1 MTKNAL
7 IELDFQVEQYAT
19 LLFNL
24 NTYFIVSED
33 ESALVDP
40 VFTPSLYDDLLQET
54 QTTLKYILITHHPHE
69 FVNDEDDLAKRTG
82 ATIIYGERSSKHA
95 TKSKTQLQLG
105 SVKIEVLSTPGFT
118 DDSACFLVINSKDKP
133 KALFTGATLTYGDI
147 GHSFITPDTTDET
160 KTKIATELSESLTL
174 LAGLDSS
181 CVVFPGYSAGG
192 VCGGKPSAEVKSTL
206 AKEMENNSY
215 LKATHEERITK
226 IKETFQQRKP
236 QFDVVAKSK
245 VKEGTTRSDVVANI
259 KKLSPSELQALIDED
274 KDNNC
279 YIFDTRDQPESAV
292 GYIPSSIILSLK
304 VAYTTYMLGTIDVN
318 ANVVFV
324 TASGKEM
331 DSIVPAMQ
339 VGYSNVIGYLEGGF
353 AAWKDAGKAVETI
366 VYEPSTKEHVEEL
379 LKEKRFIIDIREFAE
394 FREVGIVKDS
404 VLTPLSNFNKYI
416 NEGAIDK
423 EKDIYV
429 LCKSGARACIAIT
442 YLKKLKYANKM
453 IDLQGGCMKLQET
466 KYDFAKYGA

>member
-1 MTKNAL
+1 MSKNNI
-7 IELDFQVEQYAT
+7 IELDFQIEQYAT
-19 LLFNL
+19 PLFNL
-24 NTYFIVSED
+24 NTYFIVSQD
-33 ESALVDP
+33 ESAIVDP
-40 VFTPSLYDDLLQET
+40 VFNPSLYDDLLQET

-118 DDSACFLVINSKDKP
+118 DDSTCFLLINSKDKP

-147 GHSFITPDTTDET
+147 GHSFITKDTNDET
-160 KTKIATELSESLTL
+160 RTKIATELSESLTL
-174 LAGLDSS
+174 LAGIDSS
-181 CVVFPGYSAGG
+181 CVVLPGYNAGG
-192 VCGGKPSAEVKSTL
+192 VCGGKPSAEAKNTL
-206 AKEMENNSY
+206 AKEMESNCY
-215 LKATHEERITK
+215 LKATNEERITK

-236 QFDVVAKSK
+236 QFNVVAKSK
-245 VKEGTTRSDVVANI
+245 VKEGTSRKEVYDNI
-259 KKLSPSELQALIDED
+259 KKLSVDDLQALIND
-274 KDNNC
+274 DNT

-324 TASGKEM
+324 TASGKEI
-331 DSIVPAMQ
+331 DSILPAMQ

-353 AAWKDAGKAVETI
+353 AAWKDAGKPVETI

-379 LKEKRFIIDIREFAE
+379 VKENKFIIDIREFAE
-394 FREVGIVKDS
+394 FKEVGIVKNS
-404 VLTPLSNFNKYI
+404 VLTPLSDFNKYL
-416 NEGAIDK
+416 NEGVIDK

-442 YLKKLKYANKM
+442 YLKKLKYTHKM

-466 KYDFAKYGA
+466 KYDFTTYSE